1 LDGLVELLEKKLVV
15 WTGDSGSTVTIAI
28 DWSDGPMACRLVDS
42 AQRAFLEARYAREIT
57 ALAESIGILQSHTT
71 SLKADIDE
79 AVAGIDKMHVVEA
92 PVDPNEAT
100 SRPRAFS
107 TLRPAASRVIV
118 PHPELEQLKVQIDAK
133 QRAMDELE
141 EFRRHRL
148 SELQA
153 HLAEAR
159 TTYTENHPA
168 IGDLNQSIAALSVE
182 SPQLASLRQE
192 TAALRLEYDRKSASF
207 SDAPVAA
214 ATTASSLTL
223 SGGAVATPPQLSGDV
238 LRLAADLRDDRN
250 PGMVYARGRLR
261 DAMDKYA
268 ALRTQIESAQIDLE
282 TAQAAFKYRYSVVSP
297 AHLPKSPTKPNVPL
311 VVVAAFIAALLCG
324 LLASILIDVLAGR
337 LLERWQIETLL
348 ERPILGEITL
358 RSLEGH
364 ECE

>member
-1 LDGLVELLEKKLVV
+1 
-15 WTGDSGSTVTIAI
+15 
-28 DWSDGPMACRLVDS
+28 
-42 AQRAFLEARYAREIT
+42 
-57 ALAESIGILQSHTT
+57 
-71 SLKADIDE
+71 
-79 AVAGIDKMHVVEA
+79 
-92 PVDPNEAT
+92 
-100 SRPRAFS
+100 
-107 TLRPAASRVIV
+107 
-118 PHPELEQLKVQIDAK
+118 
-133 QRAMDELE
+133 MDELE